1 MSRYTEEVFNDF
13 SIPKNLFVVTKH
25 MPHPIHFAQI
35 PATDSYAPVP
45 FATPA
50 TLGPENSGD

>member
-1 MSRYTEEVFNDF
+1 MSRYTEVFNDF
-13 SIPKNLFVVTKH
+13 SIPKTLFVVTKH
-25 MPHPIHFAQI
+25 MPHPILFAQI

-50 TLGPENSGD
+50 TLGPENSAD